1 MNQEHIIIQCP
12 HCEDFILIEELNCCI
27 FRHGVLIKTG
37 LQIDPHA
44 PKELC
49 DFYASLFNLVTDFS
63 FSVKT
68 DGSTEFNNKK
78 QIHPYLGNYKRF
90 SDEFSKRMNT
100 LFKEYSSSYADLS
113 ESKMESKA
121 YIIPLIQNGCVNLN
135 QDKEFTNKIFTLA
148 SQFSRV
154 YLATG
159 YFNLTKSYMQSIL
172 ENRAEYKVLTAAPI
186 ANGFYQSNHTRLLR
200 SKYYS
205 RK

>member
-1 MNQEHIIIQCP
+1 
-12 HCEDFILIEELNCCI
+12 
-27 FRHGVLIKTG
+27 
-37 LQIDPHA
+37 
-44 PKELC
+44 
-49 DFYASLFNLVTDFS
+49 
-63 FSVKT
+63 
-68 DGSTEFNNKK
+68 
-78 QIHPYLGNYKRF
+78 
-90 SDEFSKRMNT
+90 MNT

-121 YIIPLIQNGCVNLN
+121 FIIPLIQNGCVNLN

-186 ANGFYQSNHTRLLR
+186 ANGFYQSKGF
-200 SKYYS
+200 SKFIPDIYLYLEKNFYDLIVNNKQEKRIEINEYN
-205 RK
+205 RKDWS